1 MDSTYMDHDT
11 KSAKQPTDQPTQQ
24 VIETSGVTDPDGVI
38 RALDERFGKMTRARL
53 DAVVTVVDAD
63 AFELLEEEGGGG
75 GQGVA
80 LARQLACADVVLLN
94 KADLLTEERCVH
106 CCCGCG
112 GAARK

>member
-1 MDSTYMDHDT
+1 
-11 KSAKQPTDQPTQQ
+11 
-24 VIETSGVTDPDGVI
+24 VTDPDGVI

-53 DAVVTVVDAD
+53 DTVVTVVDAD
-63 AFELLEEEGGGG
+63 AFELLEEEGGGE

-106 CCCGCG
+106 CCCGCC
-112 GAARK
+112 GAVSKH